1 MMVPEIEKTKLLNM
15 SIDKII
21 YCFLGCKGSFLFVK
35 VFGTFFPPIRS
46 QLQNKGKFSEVD
58 QHKFWV

>member
-15 SIDKII
+15 SIDKTI
-21 YCFLGCKGSFLFVK
+21 YYFLGCKGSFLFVK
-35 VFGTFFPPIRS
+35 VFGTFFPP
-46 QLQNKGKFSEVD
+46 LQNKGKFSEVD